1 MYLAA
6 QLRVLCI
13 DDTQETLNVM
23 GSILR
28 RAGHQVH
35 LVLGGEAGIGM
46 LQQLPSIDVVL
57 INNRMPGL
65 SGMEVVEFLAAN
77 RRYDSIGVVFHS
89 AVDTP
94 ELPTEHARW
103 GRVDVCLTLPF
114 QPLDLLDAV
123 FTAYMRRRGFQHRI
137 TYVAS

>member
-35 LVLGGEAGIGM
+35 LVLGGQAGIGM

-57 INNRMPGL
+57 INNLMPGL
-65 SGMEVVEFLAAN
+65 SGIEVVEFLASN
-77 RRYDSIGVVFHS
+77 RRFDSVGVVFNS
-89 AVDTP
+89 AVDAP
-94 ELPTEHARW
+94 ELPTEHANW
-103 GRVDVCLTLPF
+103 ARVDVCLALPF